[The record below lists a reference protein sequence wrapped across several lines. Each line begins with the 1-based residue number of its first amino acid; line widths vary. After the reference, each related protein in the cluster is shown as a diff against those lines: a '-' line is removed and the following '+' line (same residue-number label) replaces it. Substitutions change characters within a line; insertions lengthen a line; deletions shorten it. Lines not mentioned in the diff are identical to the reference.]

1 MKNKIYDVVII
12 GAGPSGLSAAIYTC
26 RSLLKTLVLNSFTC
40 PPQAV
45 LTDIIENYPGFPDG
59 INGFE
64 LIERMRQQAEKFG
77 CEFIN
82 SEVAKIELKENFLV
96 YIQNDII
103 ETKSIIIATGRRNKK
118 LGLENE
124 EKFIGK
130 GISYCAVCD
139 AAFFKDKTVAVV
151 GGGDTAFSEAIFL
164 CKFVKKLYL
173 IHRRKEFRAT
183 KILQERL
190 KQKNNVEFFTPYVV
204 ERLVGEDRIFGLV
217 IKNIETQQI
226 KELVSDG
233 MFVCIGHQPNT
244 EFLKGILELDEEGYI
259 ITDENLQTSVKGI
272 FACGDCRK
280 SSVKQIATAAA
291 EGVKAALSVE
301 KFLENK

>member
-1 MKNKIYDVVII
+1 MKDKIYDVVII

-45 LTDIIENYPGFPDG
+45 LTDMVENYPGFPDG

-190 KQKNNVEFFTPYVV
+190 RQKNNVEFFTPYVV
-204 ERLVGEDRIFGLV
+204 ERLVGEDRVSGLV

-226 KELVSDG
+226 KELVCDG
-233 MFVCIGHQPNT
+233 MFVCVGHQPNT
-244 EFLKGILELDEEGYI
+244 EFLKGILELDEEGYV

-280 SSVKQIATAAA
+280 NSVKQIVIAAA